1 MPKVSKKARALR
13 ELDSSLQ
20 QLQPLL
26 HIPKYRAQYDAEL
39 ARRTEIQ
46 SKRYYD
52 RPATYKKSHISSSI
66 CDGIDAILDAPE
78 EEFRRSFRMS
88 RREMEQEIWV
98 RFAGALAQPGS
109 MTTKGIQ
116 QKFGVSAGTTNE
128 WTKRALTAVLEQ
140 FPSIVSW
147 PSSQERSFISSHS
160 PSSSHIPECIGYLDG
175 IHIHFHRGGLK
186 PGAPMEYWRESCREG
201 YNFLGICGD
210 QLSMRMVIARSTEGK
225 GQDKTLQDG
234 LPWRRGSAGEYFDG
248 KQCIVADKGFKC
260 DNVVLPLYD
269 LGSKRQEIDD
279 SMVQLQKSFNHQ
291 AQPLIRNTI
300 QTAWGMIKSRWQYL
314 NAAHILIYADEA
326 EKARDMVLAAVV
338 LHNLLIASVEEY
350 VSREEALK
358 LQENEKFTERWAF
371 RGM

>member
-1 MPKVSKKARALR
+1 
-13 ELDSSLQ
+13 
-20 QLQPLL
+20 
-26 HIPKYRAQYDAEL
+26 
-39 ARRTEIQ
+39 
-46 SKRYYD
+46 
-52 RPATYKKSHISSSI
+52 
-66 CDGIDAILDAPE
+66 
-78 EEFRRSFRMS
+78 
-88 RREMEQEIWV
+88 
-98 RFAGALAQPGS
+98 

-116 QKFGVSAGTTNE
+116 QKFGISAGTTNE
-128 WTKRALTAVLEQ
+128 WTKRALIAVLEQ
-140 FPSIVSW
+140 FSSIVSW
-147 PSSQERSFISSHS
+147 PSSQERSFICSHS

-186 PGAPMEYWRESCREG
+186 PGGPMEYWRESCREG

-210 QLSMRMVIARSTEGK
+210 QLSMQMVIAGSTEGK

-234 LPWRRGSAGEYFDG
+234 LPWRRGNAGEYFDG

-260 DNVVLPLYD
+260 DNMVLPLYD

-279 SMVQLQKSFNHQ
+279 SMVQLQRSFNHQ

-338 LHNLLIASVEEY
+338 LHNLLIGSVEEY

-371 RGM
+371 CGM